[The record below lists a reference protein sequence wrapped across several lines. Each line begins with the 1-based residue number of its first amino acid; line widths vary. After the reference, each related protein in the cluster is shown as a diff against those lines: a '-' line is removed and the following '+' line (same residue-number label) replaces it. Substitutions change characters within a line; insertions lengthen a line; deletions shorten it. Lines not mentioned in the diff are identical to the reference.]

1 MILIFLS
8 PAVKVVN
15 KIFFLLGD
23 DDEAFSI
30 HEHRDLSLDE
40 ANHILKA
47 HSLGKVAITL
57 EVANIFGGLNRI
69 EAVSVSDD
77 GGGVVVVLKHLGS
90 LS

>member
-1 MILIFLS
+1 MIFMFLS
-8 PAVKVVN
+8 SAVKVVN

-23 DDEAFSI
+23 DDEAFRV
-30 HEHRDLSLDE
+30 HEHRDLSLNE
-40 ANHILKA
+40 SNHILKA
-47 HSLGKVAITL
+47 HRFGKVAITL
-57 EVANIFGGLNRI
+57 EVVNIFGGFDRI